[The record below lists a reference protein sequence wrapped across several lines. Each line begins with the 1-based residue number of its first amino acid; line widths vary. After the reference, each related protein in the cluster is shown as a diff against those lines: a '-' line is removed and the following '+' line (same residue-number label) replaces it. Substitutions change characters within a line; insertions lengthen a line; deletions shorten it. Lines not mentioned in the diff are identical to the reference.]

1 METFIFCTVSYSRIP
16 GGTWSFYK
24 DEPVLDN
31 NGIIVCFADN
41 NSIDI
46 DLFKFKEKIMCQA
59 GDNATKNV
67 EIMMSLKYLSN

>member
-1 METFIFCTVSYSRIP
+1 MSYSRIP
-16 GGTWSFYK
+16 GGTCSFYK

-67 EIMMSLKYLSN
+67 EIMVSLKYLSN

>member
-1 METFIFCTVSYSRIP
+1 MEIFIFWTVSYSRIP
-16 GGTWSFYK
+16 GGTCSFYK

-31 NGIIVCFADN
+31 DGIIVCFADN
-41 NSIDI
+41 NSIDV

-67 EIMMSLKYLSN
+67 EIMVSLKYLSN

>member
-1 METFIFCTVSYSRIP
+1 MSYSRIP
-16 GGTWSFYK
+16 GGTCSFYK

-41 NSIDI
+41 NSIDVG
-46 DLFKFKEKIMCQA
+46 LFKFKEKIMCQA

-67 EIMMSLKYLSN
+67 EIMVSLKYLSN

>member
-1 METFIFCTVSYSRIP
+1 MSYSRIP
-16 GGTWSFYK
+16 GGTCSFYK

-41 NSIDI
+41 NSIDV

-67 EIMMSLKYLSN
+67 EIMVSLKYLSN

>member
-1 METFIFCTVSYSRIP
+1 MSYSRIP
-16 GGTWSFYK
+16 GGTCSFYK

-41 NSIDI
+41 NSIDG

-67 EIMMSLKYLSN
+67 EIMVSLKYLSN